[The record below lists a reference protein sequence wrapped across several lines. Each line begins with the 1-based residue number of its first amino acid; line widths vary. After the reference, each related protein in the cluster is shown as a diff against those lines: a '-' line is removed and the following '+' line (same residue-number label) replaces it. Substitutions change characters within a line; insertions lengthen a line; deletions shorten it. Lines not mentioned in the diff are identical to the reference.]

1 MKAEVTL
8 PCSQLERNAKGQALS
23 IQSELTQSAKFW
35 TFNDYYTVL
44 QIDEIEVVFKNTE
57 LRQLLGFISV
67 RDK

>member
-8 PCSQLERNAKGQALS
+8 QCSQLGRNDKGQALS
-23 IQSELTQSAKFW
+23 IKSELTQSAKFW

-44 QIDEIEVVFKNTE
+44 QIDDIEVVFKNTE
-57 LRQLLGFISV
+57 LRQLLGFITV